1 MPELNI
7 DGLDFVFP
15 SGWQASKYDEWSY
28 YRNQFAKQRDGL
40 KAVDALVVTP
50 EKCAYLIEVK
60 DYRHPD
66 TDKPSQLPQAVAD
79 KVLHTLAALL
89 PARLLA
95 NDEKERAFA
104 SAILDC
110 QQLQIVLHVEQ
121 PPRHR
126 PIIDMADLKQQLR
139 HLLRAIDPH
148 VKVSCAANM
157 ANLPWTLDS

>member
-1 MPELNI
+1 LT
-7 DGLDFVFP
+7 
-15 SGWQASKYDEWSY
+15 GWTSSS
-28 YRNQFAKQRDGL
+28 
-40 KAVDALVVTP
+40 VDALVVTP